1 MSEPATTKLCPT
13 CGTRVSESATRCLV
27 CGATLTSGEK
37 ASQPEPA
44 LRGSRMPEIT
54 LSLPAII
61 VILVVFLAI
70 GAVLAYVGLR
80 RKPEAIG
87 FQPLGTVIPPTATA
101 TVTRTPTQ
109 TGTPAPPTSTF
120 TPEPSPTPM
129 EYTVQEGDTCLGIA
143 AFFKISMQSIVSLN
157 NLGTTGCASLAA
169 GRKLQIPQPTPTSTG
184 LPTATLGA
192 AEETRAACETVDYM
206 VQEGDTL
213 GKIAASYNL
222 PMEAIRS
229 WNGLPG
235 NNVLLGTNLIIPL
248 CMRNATPGPTATP
261 TPPPPYPAPNLL
273 LPANGAPF
281 NSSDNTITLQWAS
294 VGTLRDNEGYMVKV
308 EDQTDTKNQMPAVY
322 VTDTKYI
329 VPASFRPKDNRAHV
343 FSWTVVVVRQ
353 SGNTDESGNPIW
365 DIAGAASA
373 PRLFSW
379 IGTGGVAPAPS
390 PTPAK

>member
-27 CGATLTSGEK
+27 CGADLSSGEK
-37 ASQPEPA
+37 SAKPEQA

-61 VILVVFLAI
+61 AILVLFLAV

-80 RKPEAIG
+80 RNPQAVSVLPG
-87 FQPLGTVIPPTATA
+87 GTIIPPTATA

-109 TGTPAPPTSTF
+109 TGTAAPPTSTF
-120 TPEPSPTPM
+120 TPEPSPTPI
-129 EYTVQEGDTCLGIA
+129 EYTVAEGDTCLGIA
-143 AFFKISMQSIVSLN
+143 AFFKVSMQSIVTAN
-157 NLGTTGCASLAA
+157 NLGTTGCSTLGA
-169 GRKLQIPQPTPTSTG
+169 GRKLFIPQPTPTPTG

-192 AEETRAACETVDYM
+192 AEQTRAACEVVPYT
-206 VQEGDTL
+206 VQENDTL
-213 GKIAASYNL
+213 GKISTTYNV
-222 PMEAIRS
+222 PMESIRT
-229 WNGLPG
+229 WNGLAG
-235 NNVLLGTNLIIPL
+235 NNVLLGTTILVPL

-261 TPPPPYPAPNLL
+261 TLPPPYPAPNLL
-273 LPANGAPF
+273 LPANGSAF
-281 NSSDNTITLQWAS
+281 NVSENTISLQWAS

-308 EDQTDTKNQMPAVY
+308 EDQTDTKNQLPAIY

-329 VPASFRPKDNRAHV
+329 VPASFRPKEDKAHI

-353 SGNTDESGNPIW
+353 SGNTDEDGNPLW
-365 DIAGAASA
+365 EIAGTISA

-379 IGTGGVAPAPS
+379 SGTGGAAPI
-390 PTPAK
+390 PTPTP